1 VRTTEGETDKQ
12 TMTTVFAK
20 GFDNGTDDEAIR
32 THFGAVGTIKELYF
46 QSRVSAVITYE
57 EASSATRAVQ
67 ELHESTM
74 KDQKRY
80 VDVKLDDPDR
90 ERKGKGKG
98 EDAKGKG
105 KGKASGKGDKGS
117 GKGSR
122 KGGENTV
129 GRAIFV
135 SGFDFGTD
143 EAALEWHFK
152 PMGAIETLHFQSNGS
167 AVITFVKA
175 ATAEKAIAKLDQS
188 TMDGQSRYMDVKMD
202 DPDRERKGKGKGSGK
217 SSGKGKSKYRD

>member
-1 VRTTEGETDKQ
+1 MSAIFV
-12 TMTTVFAK
+12 K
-20 GFDNGTDDEAIR
+20 GFDNGTDDDALLN
-32 THFGAVGTIKELYF
+32 HFKAVGAIKEHYF
-46 QSRVSAVITYE
+46 QSRISAVITYE

-67 ELHESTM
+67 ELNESTM
-74 KDQKRY
+74 KDQSRY

-98 EDAKGKG
+98 KGKDEEGKGKG
-105 KGKASGKGDKGS
+105 KGKSSGKGDKGS

-122 KGGENTV
+122 KGGEGGA

-152 PMGAIETLHFQSNGS
+152 PMGKIETLYFQSNGS
-167 AVITFVKA
+167 AVVTFVNA
-175 ATAEKAIAKLDQS
+175 AGAEKAVNKLDQS
-188 TMDGQSRYMDVKMD
+188 TMSGQSRYMDVKMD
-202 DPDRERKGKGKGSGK
+202 DPDRKGKGKGKGSGK
-217 SSGKGKSKYRD
+217 SSGKGKGKGKWKESY